1 MNPVYIKNYQ
11 HLDLQDILLKPSCTQ
26 TDESGKRIQVNFQ
39 VKLLLN
45 SLLSLRFCEIY
56 AVCENWLEHII
67 LENISGS
74 ANLIP

>member
-45 SLLSLRFCEIY
+45 SLLSLRLFVKSTLCVKI
-56 AVCENWLEHII
+56 
-67 LENISGS
+67 G
-74 ANLIP
+74 